1 MIFPYSLVVVEL
13 KYNLCSSSSVVQT
26 MKRDKKKMLR
36 KVFSLVL
43 CVLCVLTIAG
53 VGVSAVAQPVY
64 AATDYAST
72 ITEWLPLIVQFA
84 MLGMIM
90 GLLKKFGKW

>member
-36 KVFSLVL
+36 KVFSL
-43 CVLCVLTIAG
+43 VLCVLTIAG